1 MSGIPILLEGAE
13 LRVLVVGGGPV
24 AARKAARFVH
34 AGATV
39 HVVAPDLCDDLEE
52 LVRNGTVGVERR
64 RYESGDVDA
73 VELVIAATDDRAVNA
88 GVARDARTAH
98 RLVNVA
104 DAPNE
109 GAFAFMAAHVT
120 GPLTI
125 GVSAGGIPLAATR
138 IRDAIASR
146 FDMRYD
152 EPLRELVL
160 ARRTLLDA
168 GEGHVWRERAA
179 AVIDADFCEN
189 VESGRLRTRTA
200 SWR

>member
-1 MSGIPILLEGAE
+1 MSGIPILLEGAA

-24 AARKAARFVH
+24 AARKAARFIH
-34 AGATV
+34 AGAEV
-39 HVVAPDLCDDLEE
+39 HVVAPELCDDLEE
-52 LVRNGTVGVERR
+52 LVRNGTVGVKRR
-64 RYESGDVDA
+64 RYEATDVDA
-73 VELVIAATDDRAVNA
+73 VEVVIAATDDRDVNA
-88 GVARDARTAH
+88 GVARDARSAH

-104 DAPNE
+104 DAPDE

-125 GVSAGGIPLAATR
+125 GVSAGIPSAAAR

-146 FDMRYD
+146 FDARYD

-160 ARRTLLDA
+160 ARRTLLDSGDA
-168 GEGHVWRERAA
+168 HVWRERAA
-179 AVIDADFCEN
+179 AVIDADFCES